1 MQLSQEEADTLR
13 MIEKYLTSPELVK
26 LPPPTGTVLH
36 PVHYHREGRRMDNM
50 KISTYH
56 AQINAQKISCR
67 LLYNGNVMLV
77 RVDTQDAT
85 PHTNPDKKIVIQ
97 PHQPHI
103 HIYREGYGDKFAY
116 PLPNAFRNAED
127 ISSLFMDFLSYSRII
142 NSNEVKVDIQ
152 GVLWNDSEI

>member
-13 MIEKYLTSPELVK
+13 MIEKYLTNPELVK

-56 AQINAQKISCR
+56 ARINAQKISCR

-85 PHTNPDKKIVIQ
+85 PHANPDKKIVIQ